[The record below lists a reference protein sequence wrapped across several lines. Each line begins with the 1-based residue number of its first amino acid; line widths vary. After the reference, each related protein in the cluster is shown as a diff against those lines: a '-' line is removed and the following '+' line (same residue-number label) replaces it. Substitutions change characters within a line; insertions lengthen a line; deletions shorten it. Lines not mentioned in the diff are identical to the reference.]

1 MALTRF
7 SAASAYAIITL
18 PQTTG
23 SFFVF
28 KWLSKQAL
36 KKVGITFLR
45 KYGSI
50 LPQRYLLSH
59 VRLLIQNFNDFPSQF
74 LNS

>member
-28 KWLSKQAL
+28 KCLSKKAL

-50 LPQRYLLSH
+50 LP
-59 VRLLIQNFNDFPSQF
+59 
-74 LNS
+74 

>member
-23 SFFVF
+23 SCFVF
-28 KWLSKQAL
+28 KCLSKQAL
-36 KKVGITFLR
+36 KKVGITFFKEIR
-45 KYGSI
+45 QHFTSAVPP
-50 LPQRYLLSH
+50 LPCTALDSKLQ
-59 VRLLIQNFNDFPSQF
+59 
-74 LNS
+74 

>member
-50 LPQRYLLSH
+50 LP
-59 VRLLIQNFNDFPSQF
+59 
-74 LNS
+74 